1 MWCSEMQK
9 LWNMQTLEEWTGACR
24 IETFLKPKK
33 KRSITNHKWPFFHA
47 SNAVAH
53 GIERLDLCT
62 PRAIYIFPWLGWS
75 SKWSGFRSRGRALDA
90 HAHLGG
96 ERNVENNIA
105 AVSFGGRS
113 AAIAAEA
120 QKRFISFGGSRLFWM
135 KMLAPFVAGWITRI
149 GQGEVPLRDL

>member
-24 IETFLKPKK
+24 IKTFLKPKRRD
-33 KRSITNHKWPFFHA
+33 RSQIINDRSSTLLMQLHTELSGWIYA
-47 SNAVAH
+47 
-53 GIERLDLCT
+53 
-62 PRAIYIFPWLGWS
+62 PRGQYIFPWLGWS